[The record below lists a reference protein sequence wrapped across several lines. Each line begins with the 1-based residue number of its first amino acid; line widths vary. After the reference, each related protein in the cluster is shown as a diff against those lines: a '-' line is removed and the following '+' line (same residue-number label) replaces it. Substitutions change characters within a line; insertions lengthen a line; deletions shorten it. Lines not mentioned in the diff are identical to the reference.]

1 MNKMIIASLVTL
13 AASTANAEQE
23 SAARGLYVGGGIS
36 YNDLDAGSIFKE
48 VDNDSA
54 SGFQLFAGL
63 PIESSIKGFE
73 TFVELGYFQTNN
85 LKIAP
90 NVKERVKGVSG
101 SFVLQRDLN
110 EVDPNL
116 YALARIGVELGDDDG
131 MLMGVGAGYRLSPK
145 VELRAEFVNK
155 DLITSYQANALV
167 RF

>member
-23 SAARGLYVGGGIS
+23 SAAKGLYVGGGIS

-90 NVKERVKGVSG
+90 NVKE
-101 SFVLQRDLN
+101 
-110 EVDPNL
+110 
-116 YALARIGVELGDDDG
+116 ARIGVELGDDDG